1 MDCNNWLCAGYYI
14 CFFCFKMF
22 YVDFCYMILNTTK
35 LFLRDYYPVG
45 CGYKVIV
52 YVDAY
57 FRQEWD
63 IIIRVF
69 VQRFHGYFVKEF
81 RVFGNV
87 RMSLRVN
94 STFFSHTLVHG
105 GSFFFYVFRLDPL
118 WSLRT
123 PKFLC
128 CHLHMQHHL
137 SSYSCF
143 EQIIILPLLLCLF
156 GYQYIWHKMW
166 HTHVF
171 LGLLF
176 FVFSVVKS

>member
-1 MDCNNWLCAGYYI
+1 MNLEPCGIMDCNNWLCAGYYI

-105 GSFFFYVFRLDPL
+105 GSFFFSFMYSALILSGLWGHQNFYVVICICSIICLL
-118 WSLRT
+118 I
-123 PKFLC
+123 
-128 CHLHMQHHL
+128 HVL
-137 SSYSCF
+137 S
-143 EQIIILPLLLCLF
+143 
-156 GYQYIWHKMW
+156 K
-166 HTHVF
+166 
-171 LGLLF
+171 
-176 FVFSVVKS
+176 